1 MIRKKRSFALLPKRR
16 IVFRP
21 APTYCRLAPS
31 GWYWWRVVTL
41 SYNVNHGWI
50 AFSDD
55 NDRAD
60 CARDVFW
67 DVVGTVLLVLLII
80 MITFAPEIRGMLL

>member
-55 NDRAD
+55 NDRD
-60 CARDVFW
+60 DRYTELIW
-67 DVVGTVLLVLLII
+67 DVIGAVLLCSTII
-80 MITFAPEIRGMLL
+80 GLMML